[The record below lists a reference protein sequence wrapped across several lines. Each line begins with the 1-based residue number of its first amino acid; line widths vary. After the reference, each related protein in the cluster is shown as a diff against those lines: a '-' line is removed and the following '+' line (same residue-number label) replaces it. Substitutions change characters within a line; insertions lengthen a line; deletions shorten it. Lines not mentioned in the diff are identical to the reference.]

1 MASFLP
7 VLDAFF
13 QTRNNN
19 KPRPNNARSRDGPV
33 IGFFDNSINFCFSQL
48 LPRLP
53 PDFLCQDRRSENWLS
68 VRVCVCQSFFPVAFP
83 EKLVHYPRSIFF
95 VLSPSS
101 YFFNSLVSCTMVSWY
116 FFEWLV
122 IRWRLFFFFSRV
134 SSPFPQDSIRLL
146 NEELQPKKSP
156 CLYW

>member
-1 MASFLP
+1 MVLRQNWQARCTYTRADTLDKKVPYSWEVESNMKRRYCYGLP
-7 VLDAFF
+7 IDLELFSPCTTVDAFF
-13 QTRNNN
+13 QARNNN

-83 EKLVHYPRSIFF
+83 EKLVHYPRSIFLF
-95 VLSPSS
+95 SLLLLIFSIPSS
-101 YFFNSLVSCTMVSWY
+101 AA
-116 FFEWLV
+116 
-122 IRWRLFFFFSRV
+122 RW
-134 SSPFPQDSIRLL
+134 
-146 NEELQPKKSP
+146 
-156 CLYW
+156 